1 MDSDFPETTE
11 KNVPFATTTAENFS
25 STTRDSPDSS
35 DSPDSPDSPDS
46 SDDDF
51 RTFLKENFSYLRTN
65 FREYSSI
72 TGSTGKSL
80 KHLSKLGY
88 DITKDDWIVTEK
100 IHGANFSFIVRGEFL
115 WCCKRS
121 GLLGVDEK
129 FFSASEIQQKYTLD
143 AYKIHQKILAQ
154 STDSD
159 NIDYIQ
165 IFGEIFG
172 GIYDGIYD
180 GCKKTGSSV
189 QKGVFYNPEID
200 FLVFDIKVVTKTLS
214 AYKDDKGELMPISW
228 FLSYTEVM
236 QLLEGLTLR
245 CVPIMAQGKMADL
258 LKISSKFITTIPKL
272 YNLPEVENNWA
283 EGYVIK
289 INSQH
294 QGTRSR
300 PMLKIKNEESFG
312 EVKPHKPSNIKLIE
326 PEQFI
331 KDHTVVILN
340 YCTQNRFNN
349 LISKIGKESHRDK
362 ILGMFV
368 ADACKDYQET
378 LEDDDLKAFNEKAKQ
393 IRDYVRI
400 QFCGMG
406 VFDEWM
412 KN

>member
-1 MDSDFPETTE
+1 M
-11 KNVPFATTTAENFS
+11 
-25 STTRDSPDSS
+25 
-35 DSPDSPDSPDS
+35 
-46 SDDDF
+46 
-51 RTFLKENFSYLRTN
+51 
-65 FREYSSI
+65 
-72 TGSTGKSL
+72 
-80 KHLSKLGY
+80 
-88 DITKDDWIVTEK
+88 
-100 IHGANFSFIVRGEFL
+100 
-115 WCCKRS
+115 
-121 GLLGVDEK
+121 
-129 FFSASEIQQKYTLD
+129 D
-143 AYKIHQKILAQ
+143 AYKIHQKILSQ

-172 GIYDGIYD
+172 GLYHDYP
-180 GCKKTGSSV
+180 KTCSSV
-189 QKGVFYNPEID
+189 QTGVFYNPEID

-214 AYKDDKGELMPISW
+214 TYKDDKGELMPISW
-228 FLSYTEVM
+228 FLSYTEVIK
-236 QLLEGLTLR
+236 LLEGLTLR
-245 CVPIMAQGKMADL
+245 YVPIMAQGKMTDL

-272 YNLPEVENNWA
+272 YNLPEVKNNWA

-312 EVKPHKPSNIKLIE
+312 EVKPHKSSNIKLIE

-331 KDHTVVILN
+331 KDHTTVILN

-349 LISKIGKESHRDK
+349 LISKIGKENHRDK

-368 ADACKDYQET
+368 VDACKDYQET
-378 LEDDDLKAFNEKAKQ
+378 LEDDDLKAYNEKTKQ

-400 QFCGMG
+400 QFCSLNL
-406 VFDEWM
+406 FDEWM